1 MVSIENDAMTETG
14 YISLNFIRVWRVRYN
29 SFHDQLVLT
38 SGSDSR
44 VVLHALPSISSE
56 PKGHMVYTED
66 DDDVATNTEEKES
79 SPPTKEQTYVFTI
92 YNATT

>member
-1 MVSIENDAMTETG
+1 MLKFNIIMS
-14 YISLNFIRVWRVRYN
+14 RVWRVRYN

-56 PKGHMVYTED
+56 PKGHMVFSEGD
-66 DDDVATNTEEKES
+66 EGDEEL
-79 SPPTKEQTYVFTI
+79 PTPKDRPYVQFTF
-92 YNATT
+92 